1 MASQSLRSSE
11 DLSKELERLK
21 EKAGLGFELEVY
33 RLPGFKKYSKE
44 GKELKGEVQGNK
56 IFLYDEDFE
65 EAKETLLHEFI
76 EYLVGQAIDPYRRLV
91 NALVSLFED
100 QAYSQREKIIK
111 ALAKILLNKTST

>member
-1 MASQSLRSSE
+1 M
-11 DLSKELERLK
+11 K

-33 RLPGFKKYSKE
+33 RRPGFKKYSKE
-44 GKELKGEVQGNK
+44 GKELRGEVQGNK

-76 EYLVGQAIDPYRRLV
+76 EYLVGQTNDPYRRLV

>member
-33 RLPGFKKYSKE
+33 RRPGFKKYSRE
-44 GKELKGEVQGNK
+44 GRELRGEVQGNK
-56 IFLYDEDFE
+56 IFVYDQGFE

-76 EYLVGQAIDPYRRLV
+76 EYLVDQTNDPYRRIV

-100 QAYSQREKIIK
+100 QAYSQREKIVK
-111 ALAKILLNKTST
+111 ALANLLFID